1 MVGRIVAK
9 IIVAL
14 LTVYC
19 ITVIVTYFYNI
30 SITFPFSL
38 SEGTDVPEHR
48 LKAIRLSLFAT
59 FTFFAFHYLFYGS
72 KKFYPIQVMAVM
84 LFSLTIFGTLSF
96 SIEEAEAVEF
106 LQLLVWVPVSLILY
120 KVTKTDFKNIFK
132 NKLNRKN
139 TIKSSSNLG

>member
-1 MVGRIVAK
+1 MIGRVLAK
-9 IIVAL
+9 IIVSL
-14 LTVYC
+14 LTIYC
-19 ITVIVTYFYNI
+19 ISVMVAYFYNI
-30 SITFPFSL
+30 SITFPFFL
-38 SEGTDVPEHR
+38 SEGTHVPEHR

-120 KVTKTDFKNIFK
+120 KVTKPDFKNIFK
-132 NKLNRKN
+132 K
-139 TIKSSSNLG
+139 

>member
-19 ITVIVTYFYNI
+19 ITVIVAYFYNI

-106 LQLLVWVPVSLILY
+106 LQLLVWVPVSLIIY
-120 KVTKTDFKNIFK
+120 KVTKPDFKNILK
-132 NKLNRKN
+132 K
-139 TIKSSSNLG
+139 

>member
-19 ITVIVTYFYNI
+19 ITVIVAYFYNI
-30 SITFPFSL
+30 SIILPFSL
-38 SEGTDVPEHR
+38 SEETDVPEHR

-72 KKFYPIQVMAVM
+72 KKFYPIQVMTVM

-106 LQLLVWVPVSLILY
+106 LQLLVWVPVSLVLC
-120 KVTKTDFKNIFK
+120 KAAKTDFKNIFQK
-132 NKLNRKN
+132 
-139 TIKSSSNLG
+139 

>member
-19 ITVIVTYFYNI
+19 ITVIVAYFYNI

-72 KKFYPIQVMAVM
+72 KKFYPIQVIAVM

-96 SIEEAEAVEF
+96 SIEEAKAVEF
-106 LQLLVWVPVSLILY
+106 LQLLVWVPVSLVLY
-120 KVTKTDFKNIFK
+120 KAAKTDFKNIFQK
-132 NKLNRKN
+132 
-139 TIKSSSNLG
+139 

>member
-1 MVGRIVAK
+1 MIGRVLAK
-9 IIVAL
+9 IIVSL
-14 LTVYC
+14 LTIYC
-19 ITVIVTYFYNI
+19 ISVIVAYFYNI
-30 SITFPFSL
+30 SITFPFFL
-38 SEGTDVPEHR
+38 SEGTHVPQHR

-72 KKFYPIQVMAVM
+72 KKFYPVQVMAVM
-84 LFSLTIFGTLSF
+84 IFSLTIFGTLSF

-132 NKLNRKN
+132 K
-139 TIKSSSNLG
+139 